1 VHDDLRD
8 VTDLVERVGRA
19 HRTLELDRRRVNL
32 FEAQLAVAAEAGGF
46 RNLRVVRIDLRLQ
59 LALRLHRVLA
69 RDVADAHRREAGER
83 LRPGGR
89 TMAHNDRTRRI
100 RAFMRVVPAA
110 MLPET
115 GAGLRLRGTRRA
127 EKVRSPAL
135 RRA

>member
-46 RNLRVVRIDLRLQ
+46 RDLRVERIDLRLQ

-69 RDVADAHRREAGER
+69 RDVADAHR
-83 LRPGGR
+83 
-89 TMAHNDRTRRI
+89 
-100 RAFMRVVPAA
+100 PAA